1 MGSRSAF
8 IVLKR
13 AGNRDSPGPE
23 GGKGGVA
30 RREPPT
36 GNTGRD
42 MSPANL
48 STKRRWIAELARTKP
63 GTALTLLHHVID
75 MDWMLEAYRLTRRD
89 GATGIDGVT
98 AKAYHANLMA
108 NLRNLLD
115 RIKSGLYKAP
125 PVRRAYIPKA
135 DGTKRPLGIPTFE
148 DKVAQR
154 AIAMVLE
161 AVYEQDFLPC
171 SYGFRPERSAH
182 MALRQLYDA
191 TTVRQQYWV
200 LDVDIRKYFDTIP
213 HDHLRAILDQRATDG
228 VIRRMIDKWLKAGV
242 LEDGHLRFATDG
254 TPQGGVISPLL
265 SNIFLHAVLDRWFE
279 DDVKPRMRGGATLVR
294 FADDFVMTF
303 AYHDDA
309 RRVLEVLGKRLGR
322 FGLTIHPDKTRFVD
336 FRPERRGGTHPDCKE
351 PPFDFLGFTHTWV
364 KSRRGKN
371 VVRQTT
377 AKSRLAR
384 ALVAIKDWCRK
395 FRHWPI
401 LAQHEKLS
409 MKLVGHFA
417 YYGITG
423 NFWQIDRYRQ
433 QVVKIWRKWL
443 ERRTRAKRLTWDRFN
458 AFLLRHPLPKARI
471 FRRYATPS
479 EALP

>member
-1 MGSRSAF
+1 MN
-8 IVLKR
+8 L
-13 AGNRDSPGPE
+13 
-23 GGKGGVA
+23 
-30 RREPPT
+30 
-36 GNTGRD
+36 
-42 MSPANL
+42 ANL
-48 STKRRWIAELARTKP
+48 YTKRRRIAELARTKP
-63 GTALTLLHHVID
+63 GTALFLLHHVID
-75 MDWMLEAYRLTRRD
+75 LEWMMEAYRLTRQDGAPGID
-89 GATGIDGVT
+89 GATG
-98 AKAYHANLMA
+98 KAYKENLEANLKS
-108 NLRNLLD
+108 LLD
-115 RIKSGLYKAP
+115 RIKSGSYQAP
-125 PVRRAYIPKA
+125 AVRRTYIPKA

-171 SYGFRPERSAH
+171 SYGFRPKRSAH
-182 MALRQLYDA
+182 MALRQIYEA

-213 HDHLRAILDQRATDG
+213 HGQLRAILDQRVTDG

-242 LEDGHLRFATDG
+242 LEDGLLRFATDG

-265 SNIFLHAVLDRWFE
+265 SNIFLHTVLDRWFE

-309 RRVLEVLGKRLGR
+309 RRVLDVLGKRLER

-336 FRPERRGGTHPDCKE
+336 FRPDRSRGTHRDCKE

-364 KSRRGKN
+364 KSWKGKN

-384 ALVAIKDWCRK
+384 ALFAIKDWCRK
-395 FRHWPI
+395 SRHLP
-401 LAQHEKLS
+401 LEDQHDKLFS
-409 MKLVGHFA
+409 KMVGHMT

-423 NFWQIDRYRQ
+423 NIRQISRYCQ
-433 QVVKIWRKWL
+433 QVKKIWRKWL
-443 ERRTRAKRLTWDRFN
+443 ERRTRGKRFTWDRFN
-458 AFLLRHPLPKARI
+458 ALLDSFPLPKARI
-471 FRRYATPS
+471 IHRYATPS
-479 EALP
+479 EALQ

>member
-1 MGSRSAF
+1 M
-8 IVLKR
+8 
-13 AGNRDSPGPE
+13 N
-23 GGKGGVA
+23 
-30 RREPPT
+30 
-36 GNTGRD
+36 
-42 MSPANL
+42 PANL
-48 STKRRWIAELARTKP
+48 YTKRRRIAELARTKP
-63 GTALTLLHHVID
+63 GTALFLLHHVID
-75 MDWMLEAYRLTRRD
+75 MEWMMEAYRLTRKD
-89 GATGIDGVT
+89 GAPGIDGAT
-98 AKAYHANLMA
+98 AKAYKENLEANLK
-108 NLRNLLD
+108 NLLD
-115 RIKSGLYKAP
+115 RIKSGRYQAP
-125 PVRRAYIPKA
+125 AVRRTYIPKA

-154 AIAMVLE
+154 VIAMVLE
-161 AVYEQDFLPC
+161 AVYDQDFLPC
-171 SYGFRPERSAH
+171 SYGFRPNRSAH
-182 MALRQLYDA
+182 MALRQLYEA

-213 HDHLRAILDQRATDG
+213 HDQLRTILDQRVTDG

-242 LEDGHLRFATDG
+242 LEDGQLRFATDG

-265 SNIFLHAVLDRWFE
+265 SNIFLHTVLDRWFE
-279 DDVKPRMRGGATLVR
+279 DDVKPRMRGEATLVR

-336 FRPERRGGTHPDCKE
+336 FRPDRSRGTHPDCKE

-364 KSRRGKN
+364 KSKKGKN

-395 FRHWPI
+395 ARHWP
-401 LAQHEKLS
+401 LDAQHDKLFVK
-409 MKLVGHFA
+409 MAGHMT

-423 NFWQIDRYRQ
+423 NIRQLNRYCQ
-433 QVVKIWRKWL
+433 QVKKIWRRWL
-443 ERRTRAKRLTWDRFN
+443 ERRTRGKRFTWDRFN
-458 AFLLRHPLPKARI
+458 AFLELYPLPRARI
-471 FRRYATPS
+471 IHRYATPS